1 MIYRVKDK
9 ADFDNLKS
17 QFEEK
22 ERSKLDQIEQ
32 KLKQLNKI
40 MKKDKPKLQ
49 NIQKK
54 VNQKTLEKPLQ
65 NKTQNEMDDKED
77 NHNEEL
83 KSKITK
89 PKQKQVKNSKEEDIE
104 DLFGMKS
111 DILTIQ
117 NPRGRFDP
125 LNQQKTQ
132 NKIEFKAEHPSY
144 FNNKNLT
151 NKQPLIV
158 NKNDSDFEIEEIDV
172 NPSNNA
178 FSAIKSNRRFESNI
192 EEPKLFKDEQ
202 KLQNPLSNRFGLG
215 FGGLSKGGLSKDPD
229 FSKDHGQS
237 YHLSKYQRNN
247 DPGIISPVSRIPNT
261 ILNAQPSNRDKSVPP
276 QRTEKLFGKQ
286 SDADLNPSNPGG
298 LMADFRLK
306 YGQLGGGGLGSN
318 VVPSKKTNLVE
329 PM

>member
-1 MIYRVKDK
+1 MIYRAKDK

-32 KLKQLNKI
+32 KLKQLNKM
-40 MKKDKPKLQ
+40 MKKDKPKPQ
-49 NIQKK
+49 IAQKK

-65 NKTQNEMDDKED
+65 NKTQNEMEDKEEH
-77 NHNEEL
+77 HNEEL

-89 PKQKQVKNSKEEDIE
+89 YKQNKVKNSKEEDIE

-132 NKIEFKAEHPSY
+132 NKIEFKAEPPSY
-144 FNNKNLT
+144 FHNKNLT
-151 NKQPLIV
+151 SKQPLVV

-178 FSAIKSNRRFESNI
+178 FSAIKSNKKFESNI
-192 EEPKLFKDEQ
+192 VEPTSFREEQ
-202 KLQNPLSNRFGLG
+202 KSQNPLSNRFGLG
-215 FGGLSKGGLSKDPD
+215 FGGLSKGGLSKDPG

-237 YHLSKYQRNN
+237 YPLSKYQRNN

-261 ILNAQPSNRDKSVPP
+261 ILNAQLSNRDKSVPP
-276 QRTEKLFGKQ
+276 QRTEKLFGMQ

-298 LMADFRLK
+298 LIADFRLK

-318 VVPSKKTNLVE
+318 VVPSKKSNLVE